1 MLASP
6 QAEPKP
12 KLRCY
17 NPAMRRAIDAIAVSL
32 IMLIFISCSPFV
44 ISSPPIWLEGQWELY
59 DEDNIYIGE
68 CNIENGHIEVT
79 METLGYDKID
89 LVDMAYQEGGWSEE
103 SENTYILYLDYE
115 GNTYC
120 SFIYQ
125 VACVDIILTNG
136 RYSAYFTLRK

>member
-1 MLASP
+1 M
-6 QAEPKP
+6 K
-12 KLRCY
+12 
-17 NPAMRRAIDAIAVSL
+17 AVY
-32 IMLIFISCSPFV
+32 C